1 MFPRV
6 NAPKNI
12 KRKVSIVTRFTTIP
26 ILLFATTPIAA
37 HFLGGGYWYWLTV
50 AAFVTC
56 MILDPIVGDDP
67 INAPEEM
74 EEELEQSLFYRV
86 MLWVYIPVQ
95 FLITLFC
102 YSLITNTPM
111 DMFTVL
117 GVSYHSLSQMEM
129 IGLALSLG
137 LVTGFGATPAHELC
151 HHGNQFDRFMGQAL
165 MTPISMADFYV
176 YHNFHHHLTVATP
189 EDHAT
194 APYGE
199 NFWRFA
205 LRSTIRKS
213 ICAWHV
219 EAKRLARKGTS
230 WLNLDN
236 KMIKITLAQVAW
248 FSLLAYLFGWLSLP
262 LFVLQYIFPRMLL
275 ATADFAEH
283 YGLMRKQNADGTY
296 EKIRP
301 EHAWDDSMI
310 ISSFFMCQIDRHSD
324 HHANVG
330 RPYQVLRVM
339 EKAPR
344 LPLGYLNIL
353 FVAMVPSLW
362 RKIMHPIIEEFYD
375 TADIIPYALPN
386 TLPERFV
393 ERAVIADIK

>member
-1 MFPRV
+1 MTQHQKLKR
-6 NAPKNI
+6 NI
-12 KRKVSIVTRFTTIP
+12 SIVTKYTTLP
-26 ILLFATTPIAA
+26 LLIFASTPVLAYLA
-37 HFLGGGYWYWLTV
+37 GGGLWYWLTV
-50 AAFVTC
+50 IVLLVC
-56 MILDPIVGDDP
+56 IVLDPIVGDDP
-67 INAPEEM
+67 VNAPAEM
-74 EEELEQSLFYRV
+74 EAKLEASNFYRL
-86 MLWVYIPVQ
+86 MLWLYIPVQ
-95 FLITLFC
+95 FLMTLFC
-102 YSLITNTPM
+102 YSLITHTPLE
-111 DMFTVL
+111 MFTSI
-117 GVSYHSLSQMEM
+117 GVVYQPLSWPEI
-129 IGLALSLG
+129 IGLTLSLV
-137 LVTGFGATPAHELC
+137 LVTGFGATPGHELC

-165 MTPISMADFYV
+165 LTPISMADFYV

-205 LRSTIRKS
+205 LRSTINKS
-213 ICAWHV
+213 ICAWQV
-219 EAKRLARKGTS
+219 EAKRLARKGSS

-248 FSLLAYLFGWLSLP
+248 FALLAYLFGWISIP
-262 LFVLQYIFPRMLL
+262 LFIMQYIFPRMLL

-283 YGLMRKQNADGTY
+283 YGLMRKQLADGSY

-339 EKAPR
+339 ENAPR
-344 LPLGYLNIL
+344 LPYGYLNIL
-353 FVAMVPSLW
+353 FVTMVPSAW
-362 RKIMHPIIEEFYD
+362 RKLMHPIIEEFYD
-375 TADIIPYALPN
+375 RADIIPYALPD
-386 TLPERFV
+386 TLPERFRD
-393 ERAVIADIK
+393 RAVIADIK

>member
-1 MFPRV
+1 MFPKM
-6 NAPKNI
+6 NAPDSI
-12 KRKVSIVTRFTTIP
+12 KRKVSIVARYTTIP
-26 ILLFATTPIAA
+26 ILLFSTTPVIA
-37 HFLGGGYWYWLTV
+37 HFLGGGYWYLLTLAV
-50 AAFVTC
+50 FGIC

-74 EEELEQSLFYRV
+74 EKELEESSFFRF
-86 MLWVYIPVQ
+86 MLWVYVPIQ

-111 DMFTVL
+111 EMFTVL
-117 GVSYHSLSQMEM
+117 GVSYYPLSTAEM
-129 IGLALSLG
+129 VVLALSLAF
-137 LVTGFGATPAHELC
+137 VTATGATPGHELC

-176 YHNFHHHLTVATP
+176 YHNFHHHIHVATP
-189 EDHAT
+189 LDPAT
-194 APYGE
+194 SPYGE

-205 LRSTIRKS
+205 LRSTVLKS
-213 ICAWHV
+213 ITAWKV
-219 EAKRLARKGTS
+219 EAERLGRKGSS
-230 WLNLDN
+230 WISLDN
-236 KMIKITLAQVAW
+236 KMIKITIAQIAW
-248 FSLLAYLFGWLSLP
+248 FSLLVYLFGWISLP
-262 LFVLQYIFPRMLL
+262 LFIMQYLFPRLLL

-283 YGLMRKQNADGTY
+283 YGLMRKQLEDGSY
-296 EKIRP
+296 EKVRA

-330 RPYQVLRVM
+330 RPYQILRVM
-339 EKAPR
+339 DKAPR

-353 FVAMVPSLW
+353 FVTMFPPLW

-375 TADIIPYALPN
+375 TADIVPYALPN
-386 TLPERFV
+386 TLPERFLD
-393 ERAVIADIK
+393 RAVIAEK